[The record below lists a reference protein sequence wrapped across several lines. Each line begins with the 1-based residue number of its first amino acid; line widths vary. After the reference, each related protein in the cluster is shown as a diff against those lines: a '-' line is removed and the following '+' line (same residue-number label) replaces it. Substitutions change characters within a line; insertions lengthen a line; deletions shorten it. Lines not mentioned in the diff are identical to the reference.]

1 MGHPGSRRA
10 RLGIVLLAGFSL
22 VAAAC
27 GGSSGS
33 DTATEQTVDENV
45 RGAVQDQLNSDTSE
59 GDSATTAAPA
69 STATNIEELEA
80 EWAADREAIVKK
92 LVDGGYG
99 VDEATKML
107 KGPDGLEV
115 DLSKCP
121 SDWSETAGLT
131 DTEIKIG
138 QTLAQSGT
146 LADYGNQTKAWD
158 SFEKAVR
165 SQTEAMFET
174 RAQMRAGAQNPDAH
188 ITFMEQRLEGM
199 KAVQKARTD
208 LYKVLT
214 PEQKAIADRY
224 GFQGPR
230 S

>member
-1 MGHPGSRRA
+1 M
-10 RLGIVLLAGFSL
+10 LLAGFSL

-146 LADYGNQTKAWD
+146 LADYGNQTKAWNVYIDYVNEEFGGITD
-158 SFEKAVR
+158 SEGK
-165 SQTEAMFET
+165 T
-174 RAQMRAGAQNPDAH
+174 RKVTLVSKDDAYDPTKT
-188 ITFMEQRLEGM
+188 IPLVDEL
-199 KAVQKARTD
+199 
-208 LYKVLT
+208 L
-214 PEQKAIADRY
+214 
-224 GFQGPR
+224 
-230 S
+230 